1 MDVDFIYDTDN
12 KIHTIEFDGDHRA
25 LANFLNTEMAPTNK
39 DTSQL
44 NTLIT
49 LLETHDGSQVY
60 SEWTLSFDQHEV
72 MIVHNTH
79 LVEGQNNKASEAD
92 SVHTD
97 LNDMSWEYEYAC
109 GKLDLNAVLL
119 DWVDFIQ
126 ST

>member
-25 LANFLNTEMAPTNK
+25 LANFLNTEIAPTDK
-39 DTSQL
+39 DVSRL
-44 NTLIT
+44 NSLVT
-49 LLETHDGSQVY
+49 LLEKHNGSQVY

-72 MIVHNTH
+72 MIVHNTRY
-79 LVEGQNNKASEAD
+79 GQGLSDQQSQTD
-92 SVHTD
+92 SVHSD

-109 GKLDLNAVLL
+109 GKLDLNAVLM

-126 ST
+126 NS